1 MNIGTEVLLVD
12 DNPGDTDLISDV
24 LSKAGGNF
32 RMSAVH
38 DGAEAIAWL
47 RRKGKYADASDPDL
61 IVLDLNMPRMDGR
74 EVLLE
79 VKSDP
84 ELVRIPVVVFTSSEA
99 RSDIDRSYSLGANC
113 YLRKP
118 GNLPDFIAAVQSM
131 GDFWFRVV
139 SLPRKEK

>member
-1 MNIGTEVLLVD
+1 
-12 DNPGDTDLISDV
+12 
-24 LSKAGGNF
+24 
-32 RMSAVH
+32 
-38 DGAEAIAWL
+38 
-47 RRKGKYADASDPDL
+47 
-61 IVLDLNMPRMDGR
+61 
-74 EVLLE
+74 VLLE